1 MGKRA
6 KPEEIIA
13 KLREV
18 EVRLARG
25 ETAATAARA
34 VGVTEQTYYRWRK
47 EYGGLQVDQ
56 AKRMKDMEKE
66 NTRLRRAVSDLT
78 LDNQILQEVGAGKVL
93 SPSRRRIAVDHVVEG
108 LGVSERRACHVIG
121 QHRSTQRK
129 QPIRRDD
136 EEALTSAIIHLA
148 ERFGRYGYRRIT
160 ALLRADGWHVNE
172 KRVYRIWRREGLKV
186 PMKQPKR
193 SRLWLNDGSCVRLRP
208 THKGHVWSYDFVQD
222 RTHDGKVFRMLCVI
236 DEFTRECLAI
246 SVARRLNS
254 RDVLDTL
261 GELFVQHGAPEHI
274 RSDNGPEFIATALR
288 DWLGRIGVKTLY
300 ITPASPWENG
310 YCESFNSKLRD
321 ELLAREIFYDLR
333 EAKVLIGAWRQHYNT
348 VRPHSSLGY
357 KPPAPKA
364 VLPAAFIPPYYGGVA
379 A

>member
-1 MGKRA
+1 M
-6 KPEEIIA
+6 
-13 KLREV
+13 
-18 EVRLARG
+18 
-25 ETAATAARA
+25 
-34 VGVTEQTYYRWRK
+34 
-47 EYGGLQVDQ
+47 
-56 AKRMKDMEKE
+56 
-66 NTRLRRAVSDLT
+66 
-78 LDNQILQEVGAGKVL
+78 
-93 SPSRRRIAVDHVVEG
+93 EG

-236 DEFTRECLAI
+236 DEFTRECIEI
-246 SVARRLNS
+246 SVARIL
-254 RDVLDTL
+254 T
-261 GELFVQHGAPEHI
+261 
-274 RSDNGPEFIATALR
+274 RSTEF
-288 DWLGRIGVKTLY
+288 
-300 ITPASPWENG
+300 
-310 YCESFNSKLRD
+310 
-321 ELLAREIFYDLR
+321 
-333 EAKVLIGAWRQHYNT
+333 LIH
-348 VRPHSSLGY
+348 
-357 KPPAPKA
+357 
-364 VLPAAFIPPYYGGVA
+364 
-379 A
+379 

>member
-1 MGKRA
+1 
-6 KPEEIIA
+6 
-13 KLREV
+13 
-18 EVRLARG
+18 
-25 ETAATAARA
+25 
-34 VGVTEQTYYRWRK
+34 
-47 EYGGLQVDQ
+47 
-56 AKRMKDMEKE
+56 
-66 NTRLRRAVSDLT
+66 
-78 LDNQILQEVGAGKVL
+78 
-93 SPSRRRIAVDHVVEG
+93 VEG
-108 LGVSERRACHVIG
+108 LGVSERRACRVIG

-129 QPIRRDD
+129 PGTPRGD
-136 EEALTSAIIHLA
+136 EGRLTEAVIHLA

-246 SVARRLNS
+246 SVAHRLNS

-300 ITPASPWENG
+300 ITPASP
-310 YCESFNSKLRD
+310 
-321 ELLAREIFYDLR
+321 
-333 EAKVLIGAWRQHYNT
+333 
-348 VRPHSSLGY
+348 
-357 KPPAPKA
+357 
-364 VLPAAFIPPYYGGVA
+364 
-379 A
+379 